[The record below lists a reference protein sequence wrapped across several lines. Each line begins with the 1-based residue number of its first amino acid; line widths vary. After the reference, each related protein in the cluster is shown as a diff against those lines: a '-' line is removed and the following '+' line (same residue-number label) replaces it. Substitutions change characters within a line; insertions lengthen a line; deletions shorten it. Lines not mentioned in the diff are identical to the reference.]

1 MLRKI
6 VFGLAV
12 VIVTSMLGMQ
22 ARAQEWSSGGWQAAP
37 GASSE
42 AASGRLV
49 HLNGTLKGT
58 VAITDGACTQGFSA
72 QCPTGHV
79 CECFTAMGAKFSS
92 SGIGK
97 GSANLFAT
105 VDTSATFG
113 PLGEDCVPL
122 YAEFDV
128 IAKKD
133 SPNFDVIGGACFN
146 PQGNIVSNGTMGLAS
161 SNLFTPTGYLAYT
174 ATINPNASGSSG
186 RLTLKFSG
194 AAQ

>member
-1 MLRKI
+1 MLRKS

-12 VIVTSMLGMQ
+12 VIFASMLGMQ
-22 ARAQEWSSGGWQAAP
+22 AHAQEWSSGAWRAAP
-37 GASSE
+37 GATSD
-42 AASGRLV
+42 AASGKIVR
-49 HLNGTLKGT
+49 LNGNLKGT

-72 QCPTGHV
+72 QCPSGHV

-122 YAEFDV
+122 YAEFAV

-133 SPNFDVIGGACFN
+133 S
-146 PQGNIVSNGTMGLAS
+146 
-161 SNLFTPTGYLAYT
+161 
-174 ATINPNASGSSG
+174 
-186 RLTLKFSG
+186 
-194 AAQ
+194 